1 MKVILT
7 LIKKELLQTLRDSR
21 MRMVILGMPIIE
33 IIIFGF
39 AISTDVKNFPIAV
52 CDEDRSIASREIISV
67 LGRGE
72 YFTVKDQLAS
82 CRDAEKELYYNRAK
96 MVVVIPSGYG
106 ENLLSGKKNSVQ
118 LLLDGSDSSSA
129 TIASGYVTGML
140 MGISV
145 KQFPPVLVN
154 IIPPAFSGI
163 SLETRVWYNPD
174 MEARNFFL
182 PGIVIMIITLIIT
195 LLTAMGITRE
205 KEAGTI
211 EQLAVSPIAGWELV
225 LGKTIPYLFIGVV
238 DLSITTAAI
247 YIIFNVT
254 MNGNI
259 FIYYLFNIVYIITM
273 LGIGLFISTVSP
285 SQGQA
290 MMTVF
295 AAIFPGIILSDFFFP
310 IENMPQ
316 GIQWLTMLNP
326 IKYAMHSQREVFI
339 KGNGFETIGTSLIVL
354 TLFAVF
360 FYSYGAIRF
369 RKSIS

>member
-1 MKVILT
+1 MKVVLT
-7 LIKKELLQTLRDSR
+7 LIKKELLQTLRDAR
-21 MRMVILGMPIIE
+21 MRIVILGMPIIQ

-52 CDEDRSIASREIISV
+52 CDEDRTIASREIISV
-67 LGRGE
+67 LSRGE
-72 YFTVKDQLAS
+72 YFTIKNHLSS
-82 CRDAEKELYYNRAK
+82 CRNAEKELYYNRAK
-96 MVVVIPSGYG
+96 MVVVIPPGYG
-106 ENLLSGKKNSVQ
+106 KNLLSGKKNSLQ

-129 TIASGYVTGML
+129 TIASGYVTGMM

-145 KQFPPVLVN
+145 KQFPSALVN
-154 IIPPAFSGI
+154 LIPPAFSGI

-174 MEARNFFL
+174 MESRNFFL
-182 PGIVIMIITLIIT
+182 PGIVIMIITIIIT

-225 LGKTIPYLFIGVV
+225 LGKTIPFLFIGIV
-238 DLSITTAAI
+238 DLSIATLVI

-259 FIYYLFNIVYIITM
+259 FVYYVLNIIYIIAM
-273 LGIGLFISTVSP
+273 LGIGLFISTVSQ

-295 AAIFPGIILSDFFFP
+295 AALFPGIILSDFFFP

-316 GIQWLTMLNP
+316 GIQWLTMINP
-326 IKYAMHSQREVFI
+326 IKYAMRSQREIFI
-339 KGNGFETIGTSLIVL
+339 KGNGFEAISESLLVL
-354 TLFAVF
+354 GLFALF
-360 FYSYGAIRF
+360 FYAYGAIRF